1 MDLIIEI
8 LFNLIFEG
16 SVEVMNR
23 IKIPKIVR
31 YVLIVFVAALLVLI
45 FFALLMLSQYFMKE
59 MLIIGIIVLA
69 FIALIVGLFLW
80 KFRVVIKKRR

>member
-16 SVEVMNR
+16 SVEAMNR

-69 FIALIVGLFLW
+69 FIALIVGLFFW

>member
-16 SVEVMNR
+16 SVEAMNR

-31 YVLIVFVAALLVLI
+31 YVLIVFFAALLVLI

>member
-16 SVEVMNR
+16 SVEAMNR

>member
-16 SVEVMNR
+16 SVEAMNR

-69 FIALIVGLFLW
+69 FIALIVGFFLW

>member
-16 SVEVMNR
+16 SVEATNR